1 VGPVPVGPARGRK
14 LRTAVSEDRP
24 PATADAGDEPPRV
37 RDVPAPRKQGSAIA
51 PLFRAMFAWP
61 YRAALA
67 GLYRSGIRAWQV
79 TVLSLA
85 VNLWAGWLLLEGQ
98 RFVPGMLLLVAGVLD
113 ILDGGVARL
122 RGTAGPAGA
131 FLDSVMDRVSD
142 FVIFACLYWS
152 LAGQHDTLAASL
164 ALAGMVVSLAVSHVR
179 AEAEALG
186 LSLTEGFFQRI
197 ERYIALIIGL
207 TAPGALT
214 PVLAL
219 LTALG
224 GVTVV
229 QRLYSGWVQLRT
241 APAGQAG

>member
-1 VGPVPVGPARGRK
+1 VDEGRPH
-14 LRTAVSEDRP
+14 D
-24 PATADAGDEPPRV
+24 ADLEQDAPRV

-51 PLFRAMFAWP
+51 PLFRAIFAWP

-67 GLYRSGIRAWQV
+67 GLYRLGARAWQL
-79 TVLSLA
+79 TLLSLA
-85 VNLWAGWLLLEGQ
+85 VNLVAGWLLLRGD
-98 RFVPGMLLLVAGVLD
+98 RLVPGILLLVAGILD

-152 LAGQHDTLAASL
+152 LSGQGSTLNASL
-164 ALAGMVVSLAVSHVR
+164 ALIGMVVSLAVSHVR

-186 LSLTEGFFQRI
+186 VSLTEGFFQRI
-197 ERYIALIIGL
+197 ERYIALVIGL
-207 TAPGALT
+207 MLPGALT

-224 GVTVV
+224 AITVV
-229 QRLYSGWVQLRT
+229 QRLSSGWSQLGTNRDG
-241 APAGQAG
+241 AAA

>member
-1 VGPVPVGPARGRK
+1 M
-14 LRTAVSEDRP
+14 SEERP
-24 PATADAGDEPPRV
+24 PTSDGPGDDAPRV
-37 RDVPAPRKQGSAIA
+37 RDVPAPRHQVSAIA
-51 PLFRAMFAWP
+51 PLFRAVFAWP

-67 GLYRSGIRAWQV
+67 GLYRLGVRAWQV
-79 TVLSLA
+79 TLLSLA
-85 VNLWAGWLLLEGQ
+85 VNLWAGWLLLRGD
-98 RFVPGMLLLVAGVLD
+98 RFVPGLLLLLAGILD

-131 FLDSVMDRVSD
+131 FLDSVMDRISD
-142 FVIFACLYWS
+142 FVVFACLYWS
-152 LAGQHDTLAASL
+152 LAGQGNVLAASL
-164 ALAGMVVSLAVSHVR
+164 ALSSLVVSLSVSHVR

-214 PVLAL
+214 PVLVL
-219 LTALG
+219 LTAFG

-229 QRLYSGWVQLRT
+229 QRLYSAWRQLR
-241 APAGQAG
+241 PAHLPA